1 MNVPFFRPSIAE
13 TEIAEVVACL
23 RSGWLT
29 TGPTTKRFEAA
40 FAERVGAKHSVA
52 VNSCTAALH
61 LAVEA
66 LGLTAGQAVL
76 VPTMTFAATA
86 EIVRYQG
93 AVPILVDCDPA
104 TTNLDLG
111 DASRKIEWLRAE
123 KLSPAIPADLKPVGI
138 IPVHVGGAMMDVD
151 AVKAFADR
159 HNLWIVE
166 DAAHAFPAAWR
177 PSSDRAWQRCGE
189 NTAAVSC
196 YSFYANKTITTG
208 EGGMAITDDGAL
220 AERMRLMSL
229 HGLSHD
235 AWKRYSGGSSWD
247 YRILAAGYKYNMT
260 DIAAALGVRQLERA
274 EAMRAEREALA
285 MRYQNDLAGVS
296 ELELQQIPTD
306 RIHSWH
312 LYPIRLRL
320 ERLAIDRNQFITGL
334 RERGVG
340 CSVHWRP
347 LHLHPYYAEQF
358 GWRPEQFPV
367 ATPLWER
374 LVTLPLFP
382 GMRDEEHRYVVDVVS
397 DLCRANRK

>member
-1 MNVPFFRPSIAE
+1 
-13 TEIAEVVACL
+13 
-23 RSGWLT
+23 
-29 TGPTTKRFEAA
+29 
-40 FAERVGAKHSVA
+40 
-52 VNSCTAALH
+52 
-61 LAVEA
+61 
-66 LGLTAGQAVL
+66 
-76 VPTMTFAATA
+76 
-86 EIVRYQG
+86 
-93 AVPILVDCDPA
+93 
-104 TTNLDLG
+104 
-111 DASRKIEWLRAE
+111 
-123 KLSPAIPADLKPVGI
+123 
-138 IPVHVGGAMMDVD
+138 VD
-151 AVKAFADR
+151 AIEAFSDR

-177 PSSDRAWQRCGE
+177 PNRDRAWQRCGE

-208 EGGMAITDDGAL
+208 EGGMAVTDDGAL

-285 MRYQNDLAGVS
+285 MQYQKELAGVS
-296 ELELQQIPTD
+296 ELELQQIPVD

-320 ERLAIDRNQFITGL
+320 DRLTIDRNQFVTGL

-347 LHLHPYYAEQF
+347 LHLHPYYAEEF

-397 DLCRANRK
+397 DLCRANRR